1 MGVLGYSIRLLIKV
15 NVLNV
20 YLNFHN
26 IFASV
31 PPADKTM
38 GWKKIEVLFF
48 RRQSFD
54 WIVLSS
60 SKELQHTEG
69 EYLC

>member
-20 YLNFHN
+20 YLDFHKV
-26 IFASV
+26 FASV

-38 GWKKIEVLFF
+38 EWKNHGAFL
-48 RRQSFD
+48 Q
-54 WIVLSS
+54 
-60 SKELQHTEG
+60 KEEF
-69 EYLC
+69 